1 MDNTIQLLNLTVA
14 HSEGL
19 ISDERYER
27 MLEYVSS
34 LSAKDLPIIYNLRHL
49 RKILKIRKWEQPYF
63 WGDLRNKN
71 YTSFFI
77 PKKSGKWRKIEA
89 PNDRLKEIQC
99 WIKEKILEKLE
110 LSESA
115 KGFRKS
121 INILDNAIIHTNK
134 KIVLNIDLKDF
145 FPSIKYDQVFKV
157 FYYAGY
163 TKEVSHLLTKLCT
176 NNENVLPQGAPT
188 SPILSN
194 IVCYKLDKRLS
205 ALSSKIGANYSR
217 YADDITFS
225 GNKNIVNFLF
235 LIRKIINEERFII
248 NEDKF
253 RILYSN
259 GKQTVTGLTVNKKVS
274 VDKKLLKELEN
285 AIYFINKYGQADHMK
300 HIECDRAFYKEHIY
314 GIAYYV
320 NMIDKDEGQKYINRL
335 NQLNWDN

>member
-1 MDNTIQLLNLTVA
+1 M
-14 HSEGL
+14 
-19 ISDERYER
+19 
-27 MLEYVSS
+27 
-34 LSAKDLPIIYNLRHL
+34 
-49 RKILKIRKWEQPYF
+49 
-63 WGDLRNKN
+63 
-71 YTSFFI
+71 
-77 PKKSGKWRKIEA
+77 
-89 PNDRLKEIQC
+89 
-99 WIKEKILEKLE
+99 E